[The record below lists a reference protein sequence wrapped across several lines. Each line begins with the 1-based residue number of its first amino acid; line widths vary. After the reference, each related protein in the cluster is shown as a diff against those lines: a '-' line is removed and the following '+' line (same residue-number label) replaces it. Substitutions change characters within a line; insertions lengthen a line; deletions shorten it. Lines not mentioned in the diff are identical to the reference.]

1 MRHLAGVTGL
11 VGLLAVCTACSAG
24 LEAQPSQPALGA
36 GAQVFPAGE
45 RSPAPQLR
53 GTTLTGD
60 ALDLADELGH
70 GPVAVNVW
78 ASWCGPCREEMPIL
92 ARASTRIRVIGIDER
107 DDHASARAFAASRG
121 ATYPSLSDPDG
132 KLLARLPMLPQTG
145 VPSTLFLDRRG
156 RVAARVVG
164 PVDSE
169 VLRRIVHRLGGP

>member
-1 MRHLAGVTGL
+1 MRRVAL
-11 VGLLAVCTACSAG
+11 VVAAAALCTACSSAHPAPSSTSG
-24 LEAQPSQPALGA
+24 LGPGVA
-36 GAQVFPAGE
+36 VFPVGQ
-45 RSPAPQLR
+45 RSAPPQLR
-53 GTTLTGD
+53 GTTLAGES
-60 ALDLADELGH
+60 LDLSDLVGH
-70 GPVAVNVW
+70 GIVAVNVW
-78 ASWCGPCREEMPIL
+78 ASWCGPCRQEMPRL
-92 ARASTRIRVIGIDER
+92 AHAAGVIRVVGIDER
-107 DDHASARAFAASRG
+107 DHSGSALAFAASRG